1 MGRIGCWLRRCAGVL
16 CFGQMDLLTLV
27 VVAASL
33 VWCEL
38 WVVGAWRDD
47 ESYEES
53 GGVFPGFVVEVRVL
67 LSTG

>member
-1 MGRIGCWLRRCAGVL
+1 
-16 CFGQMDLLTLV
+16 MDLLALA

-38 WVVGAWRDD
+38 WVIGAWRDD
-47 ESYEES
+47 ESYGES
-53 GGVFPGFVVEVRVL
+53 GGIFPGFVFEVRVL